1 MRSPASGGRRWA
13 WAFPRR
19 RWLVRPHRVSREPG
33 QAPALIL
40 DALGKK
46 CPIPIIMLADRI
58 REVPVGQT
66 IAVLA
71 DDPAAKTDLPAW
83 CALKSQEFVRAD
95 ALTGGLVLPGSP
107 QLLSAVPL
115 ARGCCG
121 HGSGGRGC
129 PGGLV
134 GVVQRPEAVG
144 EPAVGLPPWPLRRR
158 RPIAGHRLPGWPVR
172 RWQVRR

>member
-1 MRSPASGGRRWA
+1 MSRQQRNAQSGVRRSTLGMGVPASPVAGPPAPGQA
-13 WAFPRR
+13 
-19 RWLVRPHRVSREPG
+19 G
-33 QAPALIL
+33 QAPALTL

-95 ALTGGLVLPGSP
+95 AL
-107 QLLSAVPL
+107 
-115 ARGCCG
+115 
-121 HGSGGRGC
+121 
-129 PGGLV
+129 
-134 GVVQRPEAVG
+134 
-144 EPAVGLPPWPLRRR
+144 PA
-158 RPIAGHRLPGWPVR
+158 GWSFLVR
-172 RWQVRR
+172 RSY